1 MSLTKTDVF
10 VEHIRDLLQE
20 DLFHRQDYKLVKQ
33 WQIFEGVNHDANIS
47 VVQILDKTGVAAYE
61 IEVRRIGGSDA

>member
-1 MSLTKTDVF
+1 VF

-20 DLFHRQDYKLVKQ
+20 DLFHRQDYGLVRQ
-33 WQIFEGVNHDANIS
+33 WQIFEGVNKDANIS

-61 IEVRRIGGSDA
+61 IEVRRIGGTHE